1 MDIITIEGMVENDFR
16 LSIEDMLRLDQ
27 VDEAV
32 ERLRGL
38 LGSAAGVGKI
48 LPERFLEITSAD
60 LEIGGWHRLEDR
72 LLDHGRSNFPI
83 TAIGVTLADARKL
96 GGPVPNGGKLRPF
109 IKTFYF
115 TDDAYPFSEATRHDL
130 LDGYSRE
137 GFELQ
142 GDYRATDATLSVK
155 GIDDLYGAIVE
166 LEARLCDTPDPA
178 EDEIRAG
185 SIGSCFLAALIHQA
199 LRDTIR
205 QKGLPRSLCVFA
217 ACDGV
222 YPFFDA
228 PVIGSDECPVV
239 TSAPELTGQ
248 ARAPGYDDEGRAHG
262 ELADGDRANDEPA
275 DDEGGDG
282 SKGEASLL
290 SLTMRR
296 AGKAPVMVLDTQEAE
311 EGARCT
317 ELAAA
322 QRMGIDDET
331 MLKAV
336 MDSVQ
341 YAEPVNASHSRD
353 AFGEVAEP
361 DTDAPEARFQTLDAT
376 LPDDLP
382 QEAGVLVRADLDTE
396 IVEEAVFDAGDGAAA
411 PPERIDEPMFAEVS
425 TEAPVEVSAESSPE
439 TSTESALPQ
448 AATATPH
455 SLRARIKS
463 GQPEPGASSEGW
475 LMGILER
482 IRRIVLRR

>member
-1 MDIITIEGMVENDFR
+1 MDIITIDGMVENDFR
-16 LSIEDMLRLDQ
+16 FSIEDMLRLDQ

-83 TAIGVTLADARKL
+83 TAIGVTLADTRQL
-96 GGPVPNGGKLRPF
+96 GGPVPDGGKLRPF

-115 TDDAYPFSEATRHDL
+115 TDDAYPFSEASRDDL

-239 TSAPELTGQ
+239 TSAAEVAGEEQVPDG
-248 ARAPGYDDEGRAHG
+248 DDEVQANNR
-262 ELADGDRANDEPA
+262 LADDGAAED
-275 DDEGGDG
+275 GGG
-282 SKGEASLL
+282 AQLKGEASLL

-296 AGKAPVMVLDTQEAE
+296 AVKAPVMVLDTQEAE

-322 QRMGIDDET
+322 QQMGIDEET
-331 MLKAV
+331 MLRAV

-341 YAEPVNASHSRD
+341 YAEQAGASPELD
-353 AFGEVAEP
+353 PFGDPGEP
-361 DTDAPEARFQTLDAT
+361 DTDAPGNRFEPLNAT
-376 LPDDLP
+376 LPADWSPDTGQPAYPKLDERPVEAIPDAGEYIAASTDQPDEPRLAPASPEAPLEASADTTRQAWAESDLP
-382 QEAGVLVRADLDTE
+382 V
-396 IVEEAVFDAGDGAAA
+396 
-411 PPERIDEPMFAEVS
+411 
-425 TEAPVEVSAESSPE
+425 
-439 TSTESALPQ
+439 

-455 SLRARIKS
+455 SLRTRIRS
-463 GQPEPGASSEGW
+463 SQPEPDASSGGW
-475 LMGILER
+475 LKTILER
-482 IRRIVLRR
+482 LKRFAFGN

>member
-1 MDIITIEGMVENDFR
+1 MDTITIEGMVENDFR

-48 LPERFLEITSAD
+48 LPGRFLEITSAD

-83 TAIGVTLADARKL
+83 TAIGVTLADARQL

-115 TDDAYPFSEATRHDL
+115 TDDAYPFSEASRHDL

-239 TSAPELTGQ
+239 TSAADLAGAEQVQDG
-248 ARAPGYDDEGRAHG
+248 DDEAQ
-262 ELADGDRANDEPA
+262 ANNALA
-275 DDEGGDG
+275 DDEAAEDEGTENL
-282 SKGEASLL
+282 KGEASLL

-296 AGKAPVMVLDTQEAE
+296 AVKAPVIVLDTQEAE

-322 QRMGIDDET
+322 QQMGIDEET
-331 MLKAV
+331 MLRAV
-336 MDSVQ
+336 MDSAQ
-341 YAEPVNASHSRD
+341 FAEQVSASPGRD
-353 AFGEVAEP
+353 PFADIAQPGTDTPENCFEP
-361 DTDAPEARFQTLDAT
+361 LNAT
-376 LPDDLP
+376 LPEDSPPDTGVP
-382 QEAGVLVRADLDTE
+382 GRSDFEAET
-396 IVEEAVFDAGDGAAA
+396 VEEVIVDAGEDASASPEQGHAAVF
-411 PPERIDEPMFAEVS
+411 
-425 TEAPVEVSAESSPE
+425 VEVSGEAPADTSPQAPAEND
-439 TSTESALPQ
+439 LPV
-448 AATATPH
+448 AATASPH
-455 SLRARIKS
+455 SLRTRIRS
-463 GQPEPGASSEGW
+463 SQPEAAASPGGW
-475 LMGILER
+475 LKTILER
-482 IRRIVLRR
+482 IRNFAFGR

>member
-1 MDIITIEGMVENDFR
+1 MDTITIAGMVENDFR

-38 LGSAAGVGKI
+38 LGTAAGVGKI

-83 TAIGVTLADARKL
+83 TAIGVTLADARQL

-115 TDDAYPFSEATRHDL
+115 TDDAYPFSEASRHDL

-239 TSAPELTGQ
+239 SSAADVAGEERARDSADEVRADDDQ
-248 ARAPGYDDEGRAHG
+248 ADHEVVEDEGT
-262 ELADGDRANDEPA
+262 ENL
-275 DDEGGDG
+275 
-282 SKGEASLL
+282 KGEASLL

-296 AGKAPVMVLDTQEAE
+296 AVKAPVMVLDTQEAE

-322 QRMGIDDET
+322 QQMGIDEET
-331 MLKAV
+331 MLRAV

-341 YAEPVNASHSRD
+341 YAEQVGASPEQNP
-353 AFGEVAEP
+353 FGEAGEP
-361 DTDAPEARFQTLDAT
+361 DPDAPGNRFEPLNATLPEDWSPDTAQPINPNLDEQIVDQAIPDAGEYLAASSNQIDEPRFSHAAPEAPAEASA
-376 LPDDLP
+376 DDLA
-382 QEAGVLVRADLDTE
+382 EA
-396 IVEEAVFDAGDGAAA
+396 
-411 PPERIDEPMFAEVS
+411 
-425 TEAPVEVSAESSPE
+425 SAESD
-439 TSTESALPQ
+439 LPVS
-448 AATATPH
+448 ATATPH
-455 SLRARIKS
+455 SLRTRIRS
-463 GQPEPGASSEGW
+463 SQPEPDENSEGW
-475 LMGILER
+475 LRTLLER
-482 IRRIVLRR
+482 IRNFVLGR

>member
-83 TAIGVTLADARKL
+83 TAIGVTLADARQL

-115 TDDAYPFSEATRHDL
+115 TDDAYPFSEASRHDL

-239 TSAPELTGQ
+239 TSAAEPASEEL
-248 ARAPGYDDEGRAHG
+248 APDSADEVR
-262 ELADGDRANDEPA
+262 ADGDRAYGDRADGEVTHDEVAA
-275 DDEGGDG
+275 DL
-282 SKGEASLL
+282 KGEASLL

-296 AGKAPVMVLDTQEAE
+296 AGKAPVMVLNTQEAE

-331 MLKAV
+331 MLRAV
-336 MDSVQ
+336 MESVH
-341 YAEPVNASHSRD
+341 YAEPVSASHPRD
-353 AFGEVAEP
+353 PFGETAEP
-361 DTDAPEARFQTLDAT
+361 GAGAPENCFESLNAT
-376 LPDDLP
+376 LPEDLP
-382 QEAGVLVRADLDTE
+382 QDTGVPVRSDFDAET
-396 IVEEAVFDAGDGAAA
+396 VEEAVLDAGEGASAR
-411 PPERIDEPMFAEVS
+411 PERNDAPLLAEVP
-425 TEAPVEVSAESSPE
+425 TEASAETSPKASAESE
-439 TSTESALPQ
+439 LP
-448 AATATPH
+448 AVATASPH
-455 SLRARIKS
+455 SLRTRIRAS
-463 GQPEPGASSEGW
+463 QPEPSASSGGW
-475 LMGILER
+475 LKTILER
-482 IRRIVLRR
+482 IRRFTSGR

>member
-1 MDIITIEGMVENDFR
+1 MDIITIDGMVENDFR
-16 LSIEDMLRLDQ
+16 FSIEDMLRLDQ

-32 ERLRGL
+32 ARLRGL
-38 LGSAAGVGKI
+38 LGSCAGAGKI
-48 LPERFLEITSAD
+48 LPERFLEVTSAD

-83 TAIGVTLADARKL
+83 TAIGVTLADTRQL
-96 GGPVPNGGKLRPF
+96 GGPVPDGGRLRPF

-115 TDDAYPFSEATRHDL
+115 TDDAYPFSEASRDDL

-166 LEARLCDTPDPA
+166 LEARLCDTPDPG

-228 PVIGSDECPVV
+228 PVIGSDECPVAE
-239 TSAPELTGQ
+239 SAAEMAGEEQGLDC
-248 ARAPGYDDEGRAHG
+248 ADDGRA
-262 ELADGDRANDEPA
+262 DEDPA
-275 DDEGGDG
+275 DDERGDDPP
-282 SKGEASLL
+282 GEASLL
-290 SLTMRR
+290 TLTMRR
-296 AGKAPVMVLDTQEAE
+296 AGKAPVMVLDRQEAE
-311 EGARCT
+311 DAARSN

-331 MLKAV
+331 QLRAV

-341 YAEPVNASHSRD
+341 NAEPVNALHAPDPSGD
-353 AFGEVAEP
+353 AAEP
-361 DTDAPEARFQTLDAT
+361 GTDAPETRFGPTDDI
-376 LPDDLP
+376 LPDDLSEDLSEDTGVP
-382 QEAGVLVRADLDTE
+382 VQPDHDTRTVEAAIPDVGE
-396 IVEEAVFDAGDGAAA
+396 CAAA
-411 PPERIDEPMFAEVS
+411 LPDQIDEPWLDETSV
-425 TEAPVEVSAESSPE
+425 EASAVAPAESDVPLA
-439 TSTESALPQ
+439 AL
-448 AATATPH
+448 ASPH
-455 SLRARIKS
+455 SLRARIRS
-463 GQPEPGASSEGW
+463 AQPEPGAHSGGR
-475 LMGILER
+475 LTAILER
-482 IRRIVLRR
+482 IKRFVFGR